1 MGTSAGHSNPGPQTR
16 PRAQTLGRAQ
26 RPVQHAA
33 QASGRRAWPT
43 MGARNITTRHPIAA
57 FVVLCLT
64 INWAMVLPPL
74 RTAMD
79 VLPLGP
85 QGSESVAT
93 LLGVAGAALFVTA
106 AADGRDGV
114 RDLASRSLRWRV
126 GMKWFLLALFTMPL
140 AVLAAATAMYGWA
153 PARAIAVGGPEL
165 LTRALPLFL
174 ILVVLF
180 NLPEEIGFTGF
191 LQARLQD
198 VHGPLR
204 ASALTALP
212 FALFH
217 MPVNLV
223 EGGWVLAL
231 VFLPIQTVL
240 FVFVRALIIWF
251 YNTSGNSV
259 LIAGLFHASFN
270 ATVNTFNDY
279 LPAPKGT
286 SVLIGTAIAVLA
298 ATVLVVLTKGRLAYH
313 PPPPLPSEP
322 AGIR

>member
-1 MGTSAGHSNPGPQTR
+1 
-16 PRAQTLGRAQ
+16 
-26 RPVQHAA
+26 
-33 QASGRRAWPT
+33 
-43 MGARNITTRHPIAA
+43 MGARTVAARHPIAA
-57 FVVLCLT
+57 FLVLCLA
-64 INWAMVLPPL
+64 INWAMILPPL
-74 RTAMD
+74 RKSMD

-93 LLGVAGAALFVTA
+93 LLGVAGAAFLVTA
-106 AADGRDGV
+106 AAEGRDGV
-114 RDLASRSLRWRV
+114 RDLASRSVRWRV
-126 GMKWFLLALFTMPL
+126 GIRWHLLALFAMPL

-153 PARAIAVGGPEL
+153 PARAIADGGPEM

-191 LQARLQD
+191 VQARLQD
-198 VHGPLR
+198 SYGPLR

-217 MPVNLV
+217 MPANLA
-223 EGGWVLAL
+223 EEGWVFAL
-231 VFLPIQTVL
+231 VFLPIQTLL

-251 YNTSGNSV
+251 YNATGNSV
-259 LIAGLFHASFN
+259 LVAGLFHASFN
-270 ATVNTFNDY
+270 TTVNTINDY
-279 LPAPKGT
+279 LPAPDGT

-298 ATVLVVLTKGRLAYH
+298 ATVLVALTRARLAGR
-313 PPPPLPSEP
+313 P

>member
-1 MGTSAGHSNPGPQTR
+1 MRAGD
-16 PRAQTLGRAQ
+16 
-26 RPVQHAA
+26 VAA
-33 QASGRRAWPT
+33 
-43 MGARNITTRHPIAA
+43 RHPIAA
-57 FVVLCLT
+57 FLVLCLA
-64 INWAMVLPPL
+64 INWAMILPPL

-93 LLGVAGAALFVTA
+93 LLGVAGAAFLVTA
-106 AADGRDGV
+106 AADGRDGI

-126 GMKWFLLALFTMPL
+126 GIQWHLLALFAMPL
-140 AVLAAATAMYGWA
+140 AVLAAATALYGWA
-153 PARAIAVGGPEL
+153 PARNIADSGPEL
-165 LTRALPLFL
+165 LTRALPLFVM
-174 ILVVLF
+174 LVVLF

-198 VHGPLR
+198 VHGPLK

-217 MPVNLV
+217 MPANLV
-223 EGGWVLAL
+223 EGGWVFAL

-251 YNTSGNSV
+251 YNAAGNSV

-270 ATVNTFNDY
+270 TTVNTFNDY
-279 LPAPKGT
+279 LPAAAGT
-286 SVLIGTAIAVLA
+286 SVLIGTAVATLTATAILA
-298 ATVLVVLTKGRLAYH
+298 LTRARLAH
-313 PPPPLPSEP
+313 QPDTDAASRQTCGE
-322 AGIR
+322 IR

>member
-1 MGTSAGHSNPGPQTR
+1 
-16 PRAQTLGRAQ
+16 
-26 RPVQHAA
+26 
-33 QASGRRAWPT
+33 
-43 MGARNITTRHPIAA
+43 MGARIITARHPIAA
-57 FVVLCLT
+57 FVVLCLA
-64 INWAMVLPPL
+64 INWAMILPPL

-85 QGSESVAT
+85 QGSESVGT
-93 LLGVAGAALFVTA
+93 LLGVTGAAFLVTA

-114 RDLASRSLRWRV
+114 RDLAARSLRWRV
-126 GMKWFLLALFTMPL
+126 GIKWYLLALFTMPL
-140 AVLAAATAMYGWA
+140 ALLTAATAMYGWA
-153 PARAIAVGGPEL
+153 PARAIADGGPVL
-165 LTRALPLFL
+165 LTRALPLL
-174 ILVVLF
+174 VTLVVLF

-198 VHGPLR
+198 VQGPLR

-223 EGGWVLAL
+223 DGGWAFAV

-251 YNTSGNSV
+251 YNSTGNSV

-270 ATVNTFNDY
+270 TTVNTFNDY
-279 LPAPKGT
+279 LPAPAGT
-286 SVLIGTAIAVLA
+286 SVLIGTAVAVLA
-298 ATVLVVLTKGRLAYH
+298 AALLVVLTKGRLAYN
-313 PPPPLPSEP
+313 LKPSQ
-322 AGIR
+322 